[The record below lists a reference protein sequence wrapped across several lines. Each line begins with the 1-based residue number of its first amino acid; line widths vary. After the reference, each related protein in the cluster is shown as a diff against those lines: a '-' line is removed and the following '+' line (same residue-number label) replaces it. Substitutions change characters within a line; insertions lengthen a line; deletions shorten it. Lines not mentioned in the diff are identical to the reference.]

1 MCLSNFNRVLVLY
14 IIISPVTNTW
24 CIGSVQFSW
33 SVVSDSLWH
42 HGLQHARLPCSPPTP
57 RTCSDWCPSS
67 WWCHPTISSTVIP
80 FSSSIQSFPASGSV
94 LCISWLKYWKP
105 YRNHIRNQNRNHLI
119 GTLPMNIQDGLSFG
133 LIGLIFLQ
141 SKELSRVFSN
151 TTVDAF
157 ESINSSVLSFLYGP
171 TLTSIHNYWKNRSFD
186 YTDLCQKSNDV

>member
-1 MCLSNFNRVLVLY
+1 
-14 IIISPVTNTW
+14 
-24 CIGSVQFSW
+24 
-33 SVVSDSLWH
+33 
-42 HGLQHARLPCSPPTP
+42 
-57 RTCSDWCPSS
+57 
-67 WWCHPTISSTVIP
+67 
-80 FSSSIQSFPASGSV
+80 
-94 LCISWLKYWKP
+94 
-105 YRNHIRNQNRNHLI
+105 
-119 GTLPMNIQDGLSFG
+119 MNIQDGLSFG